1 MNITKITSCTEI
13 KETENA
19 VRGIKY
25 DYIHKV
31 LKDAIK
37 FAKGLE
43 DQKTSSICY
52 CNLGVIEGKQLF

>member
-1 MNITKITSCTEI
+1 MLCEVNIAPHKSRFFTLAIPNKCSY
-13 KETENA
+13 N
-19 VRGIKY
+19 
-25 DYIHKV
+25 KV

-52 CNLGVIEGKQLF
+52 CNLGVIEG